1 MMLVRWARLLA
12 TLVLAALLL
21 GVAARLAFRPDARDD
36 LRAADRLLYAGRYYD
51 ARAAYLAL
59 ADRAPGLA
67 EVWARLGIV
76 SVVRGE
82 SQVADHAFVRALAA
96 GARAP
101 EAALIRLYQGQL
113 AARAGHAD
121 LAGQF
126 WSQIDPRSALGP
138 YRLVLEAEL
147 ALAQADYA
155 SAERGYRVA
164 LAGGLAAEWHALA
177 YMRLALLRASS
188 DPPGALAELAP
199 AAAAIPLDNDWLA
212 PLLPS
217 TPDAQQLAGVLR
229 APPDQRAQLLGQIYL
244 GARLYPLAEAQFA
257 AVPST
262 STSGPAAAA
271 YAAYTRWSAGDRAE
285 GQRQLKQLVAR
296 YPGEP
301 RLRALLALVLLAA
314 RDDAGA
320 RAQLDML
327 QSLAPRAPDTLL
339 AWGQWYTV
347 QHDYAAAAD
356 AYMRARRVAPSGQR
370 GDYALALARFYID
383 TEFQACAAGVPAAEE
398 ATQVQA
404 QSPQAWAA
412 LAAARLGCGD
422 APGAQAA
429 AVRALAIDAADA
441 EAAYYL
447 GRALAALGDAVGARQ
462 ALVQAADA
470 APASV
475 WRERAERQLALLG
488 F

>member
-1 MMLVRWARLLA
+1 MCWRRCCLERI
-12 TLVLAALLL
+12 
-21 GVAARLAFRPDARDD
+21 AARLAFRPDARDD

-51 ARAAYLAL
+51 ARAAYAG
-59 ADRAPGLA
+59 AGRPSAGPGGDY
-67 EVWARLGIV
+67 WARLGIV

-82 SQVADHAFVRALAA
+82 VADHAFVRALAA
-96 GARAP
+96 GARAAP

-113 AARAGHAD
+113 AARAGHATSGWAVLVAD
-121 LAGQF
+121 
-126 WSQIDPRSALGP
+126 RSALGAGAVSAGA
-138 YRLVLEAEL
+138 RGQA

-155 SAERGYRVA
+155 GAERGYRGA
-164 LAGGLAAEWHALA
+164 LAGGLAAEWHTLA
-177 YMRLALLRASS
+177 HMRLALLPRATRPARWPSWRWRRPLRLCRSTTTGWRRCCRARQTRSS
-188 DPPGALAELAP
+188 WPGCCAP
-199 AAAAIPLDNDWLA
+199 
-212 PLLPS
+212 
-217 TPDAQQLAGVLR
+217 R
-229 APPDQRAQLLGQIYL
+229 PDQRAQLW
-244 GARLYPLAEAQFA
+244 ARSTWAQGCTRWPRHSCGM
-257 AVPST
+257 PST
-262 STSGPAAAA
+262 STSRPAAAA

-285 GQRQLKQLVAR
+285 GQRQRKQLVVR

-301 RLRALLALVLLAA
+301 RLHCWRWCCWLRATYQ
-314 RDDAGA
+314 A

-447 GRALAALGDAVGARQ
+447 GRALAALGDAAGARQ